1 MTELTFDP
9 DVEKQCFQVPVLVD
23 QLDEYKDF
31 IAEIKSVPDGVT
43 SNQPRS
49 VTISILDS
57 HGTSIETST
66 TDYNHIHTVFSS
78 NTISN
83 FHP

>member
-1 MTELTFDP
+1 MYIARLHCSIPPLSAGSDYQSVVTELTFDP

-23 QLDEYKDF
+23 QLDEDKEDF
-31 IAEIKSVPDGVT
+31 IAEINSVPDGIT

-57 HGTSIETST
+57 HGT
-66 TDYNHIHTVFSS
+66 
-78 NTISN
+78 
-83 FHP
+83 

>member
-23 QLDEYKDF
+23 QLDEDEEDF
-31 IAEIKSVPDGVT
+31 IAEINSVPDGVT

-57 HGTSIETST
+57 HGTSTETT
-66 TDYNHIHTVFSS
+66 TITYIQYLVLTPFPIFTRN
-78 NTISN
+78 
-83 FHP
+83 